1 MTKQHTEDYKLS
13 AVKYYLKNNKNMRE
27 TCEIFECKFQSLARW
42 VDRYEKQKDI
52 KRKTRKSKKLKIT
65 PEIEQFVKTHI
76 KKHSTA
82 TLWELSGLI
91 DEKFKVKLSDMSVY
105 SILNNLNIS
114 RKRVRSKYYPEK
126 IEGQEQEDIHE
137 FYKKLE
143 KYKYDKTICLD
154 ETSIYLNMV
163 LPYGRSKKGTRV
175 IKKTNKYPFI
185 RYNLL
190 CAISANKVVGCA
202 LYEKLKGGVKTQNI
216 LDFYDKFIKDKYKN
230 HLIIMDNAVIHR
242 SKLIKTKIEET
253 GNNLLYSVRYH
264 PETNSIEEFFSQL
277 KHYIKKKS
285 PNTFEDI
292 KLTIKDIIKNK
303 IKKEHLTNYLKH
315 SFRIYE

>member
-1 MTKQHTEDYKLS
+1 
-13 AVKYYLKNNKNMRE
+13 MRE

-114 RKRVRSKYYPEK
+114 RKRVRSKYYPGK
-126 IEGQEQEDIHE
+126 IEEQEDINE

-154 ETSIYLNMV
+154 EKSIYLNMV
-163 LPYGRSKKGTRV
+163 LPYRRSKKGTRV

-190 CAISANKVVGCA
+190 CAISANKVKQLDLEYNKLSKKNDNLNEESIA
-202 LYEKLKGGVKTQNI
+202 EKM
-216 LDFYDKFIKDKYKN
+216 KN
-230 HLIIMDNAVIHR
+230 QKEI
-242 SKLIKTKIEET
+242 
-253 GNNLLYSVRYH
+253 Y
-264 PETNSIEEFFSQL
+264 
-277 KHYIKKKS
+277 
-285 PNTFEDI
+285 
-292 KLTIKDIIKNK
+292 NK
-303 IKKEHLTNYLKH
+303 IVKK
-315 SFRIYE
+315 